1 MAQVLTDERRPL
13 RGPAWLLDITLHL
26 VALLLVLGAINGTW
40 GPEAAIVA
48 GLLFPVT
55 YLVGPLTLGIIGGE
69 WLAFAVQLV
78 AVVGAVGLLGVPRL
92 DKEQETARGCL
103 QLLASTVLLVLADL
117 ALHVAALALAIDR
130 INQTWGADAAVL
142 AAVFFPVTYLVGPVA
157 LVVLLGDWLP
167 LIVQAAALGL
177 IGLLVILSDT

>member
-1 MAQVLTDERRPL
+1 MDHVLTDERRPL
-13 RGPAWLLDITLHL
+13 RGPAWLLDIALHL
-26 VALLLVLGAINGTW
+26 VAIVLVLGAVNETW
-40 GPEAAIVA
+40 GLEAAIVA

-55 YLVGPLTLGIIGGE
+55 YLVGPLTLGVVGGE

-92 DKEQETARGCL
+92 DREQETARGCL
-103 QLLASTVLLVLADL
+103 QLLASTVLVVIADL

-130 INQTWGADAAVL
+130 INQAWGADAAVVS
-142 AAVFFPVTYLVGPVA
+142 AVLFPLTYLVGPLA

-167 LIVQAAALGL
+167 LLVQGAALGL
-177 IGLLVILSDT
+177 IGLLLILSDT